1 MAALRGSWPWALA
14 LAVLALAGGLGA
26 GFPALVHMAYL
37 LLGLLLLCL
46 AYVRLSLWT
55 LDVEHRAAATRITLG
70 DRLLEVYVARTCA
83 PWPIFNV
90 DVVAHRGIAGVH
102 APWDMALS
110 PRGHEEWTAVAVGT
124 TRGRYA
130 LGVARIAT
138 SDPFGLFVVRRWQRP
153 TAEVI
158 VHPRARIIPGFSLA
172 AARAG
177 DLLPARRSWTH
188 MPVAG
193 TVRPFAP
200 GDASTRIH
208 WLSSARHGLL
218 MVKDSERSAGQRL
231 WVALDL
237 SSPCHAGAGEES
249 TVEYGVEAAAYVAEL
264 AFKAGLDV
272 GLLVSGAGTLIA
284 APARGRDQREHLLDL
299 LAVARDGMGPGL
311 AATIEEYGAAR
322 PSDALVLLTPAL
334 PPDLLDL
341 CARLRRLGCGVAAV
355 LLDAASFGG
364 DLVPPD
370 AAWLEAERIPFYTL
384 RRGSL

>member
-1 MAALRGSWPWALA
+1 MAALRGSWPWVLA

-26 GFPALVHMAYL
+26 GFPALVHMGYL

-46 AYVRLSLWT
+46 AYARLSLWT

-70 DRLLEVYVARTCA
+70 DRLLEVYVARTRA

-90 DVVAHRGIAGVH
+90 DVVAHRGIAGVR
-102 APWDMALS
+102 ASWDMALS
-110 PRGHEEWTAVAVGT
+110 PRGHEEWTAVSVGT

-153 TAEVI
+153 TAEAI
-158 VHPRARIIPGFSLA
+158 VHPRARIVPGFGLA

-177 DLLPARRSWTH
+177 DLLPARRSWAH

-193 TVRPFAP
+193 AVRPFAP

-218 MVKDSERSAGQRL
+218 MVKDSERSVGQRL

-237 SSPCHAGAGEES
+237 SSPFHAGAGEES
-249 TVEYGVEAAAYVAEL
+249 TVEYGIEAAAYVAEL

-272 GLLVSGAGTLIA
+272 GLLVTGAGTLIA

-299 LAVARDGMGPGL
+299 LAVAREGMGPGL

-341 CARLRRLGCGVAAV
+341 CARLKRLGCGVAAV

-364 DLVPPD
+364 ALVPPD
-370 AAWLEAERIPFYTL
+370 EAWLEAERIPVYTL

>member
-1 MAALRGSWPWALA
+1 MAALRGSWPWVLA
-14 LAVLALAGGLGA
+14 LVVLALAGGLGA
-26 GFPALVHMAYL
+26 GFPALVHMGYL

-55 LDVEHRAAATRITLG
+55 LDVEHRAAAARITLG
-70 DRLLEVYVARTCA
+70 DRLLEVYVARTRA

-90 DVVAHRGIAGVH
+90 DVVAHRGISGVR
-102 APWDMALS
+102 ASWDMALS

-130 LGVARIAT
+130 LGVAGIAT

-158 VHPRARIIPGFSLA
+158 VHPRARIVPGFSLA

-177 DLLPARRSWTH
+177 DLLPARRSWAH

-193 TVRPFAP
+193 AVRPFAP

-208 WLSSARHGLL
+208 WLSSVRHGLL
-218 MVKDSERSAGQRL
+218 MVKDSERSVGQRL
-231 WVALDL
+231 WVTLDL
-237 SSPCHAGAGEES
+237 SSPFHAGAGEES
-249 TVEYGVEAAAYVAEL
+249 TVEYGIEAAAYVAEL

-272 GLLVSGAGTLIA
+272 GLLVTGAGTLVA
-284 APARGRDQREHLLDL
+284 TPARGRDQREHLLDL
-299 LAVARDGMGPGL
+299 LAMARDGRGPGL

-334 PPDLLDL
+334 PADLLDL

-364 DLVPPD
+364 ALVPPD
-370 AAWLEAERIPFYTL
+370 EAWLEAERIPIYTL
-384 RRGSL
+384 RQGSL